1 MHFRGARRASRRHP
15 YSPLALALSLL
26 VGVALGLL
34 GGGGSILTLPIL
46 VYVLKMDE
54 KAAIAM
60 SLIIVGVTGATA
72 LISHARNK
80 NVDWRI
86 GLIFAAAGSVGAFA
100 GGYAAGWIP
109 GAWLV
114 RAFLVMMVA
123 TGIAMIRSRKT
134 VDETTEV
141 KKLPAAKIAS
151 EGLIVGIVTGLVG
164 AGGGFLVVPALA
176 LLGGLPMPTA
186 VGTSLLVIAIKSV
199 FGYVGHATHVEVD
212 PLTAASLS
220 STAIIGSFAGGM
232 VAPKVP
238 ASSLRQAFGIFV
250 LVMAAYMGWKQ
261 L

>member
-1 MHFRGARRASRRHP
+1 MFA
-15 YSPLALALSLL
+15 LALALSLL

-60 SLIIVGVTGATA
+60 SLIIVGLTSATA
-72 LISHARNK
+72 LISHARNG
-80 NVDWRI
+80 NVNWRI
-86 GLIFAAAGSVGAFA
+86 GLIFAAAGSVGAFL
-100 GGYAAGWIP
+100 GGFAAGWIP
-109 GAWLV
+109 GVWLV

-123 TGIAMIRSRKT
+123 TGMAMIRGRKNVSAPT
-134 VDETTEV
+134 DVQT
-141 KKLPAAKIAS
+141 LPAAKIIG
-151 EGLIVGIVTGLVG
+151 EGLIVGVVTGLVG

-199 FGYVGHATHVEVD
+199 FGYVGHATHVDVD
-212 PLTAASLS
+212 LLTAASLS
-220 STAIIGSFAGGM
+220 ATAIIGSFAGGM

-238 ASSLRQAFGIFV
+238 AASLRQAFGLFV